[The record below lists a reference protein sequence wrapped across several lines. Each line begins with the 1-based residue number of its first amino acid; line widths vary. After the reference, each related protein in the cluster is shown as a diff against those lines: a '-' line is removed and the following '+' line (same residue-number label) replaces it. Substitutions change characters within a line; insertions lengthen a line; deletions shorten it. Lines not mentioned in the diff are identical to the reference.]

1 MSMEAIDIWLLIA
14 LCGVATFLSRF
25 LLISE
30 IAPKKL
36 PDWLSEAMG
45 FVPVAILTAIIVP
58 AVLMPEG
65 SIEIEGNWRILAAI
79 IAGIVALTSRN
90 VIATLAAGLV
100 SLWLLM
106 AFLG

>member
-1 MSMEAIDIWLLIA
+1 MNIWLLMV
-14 LCGVATFLSRF
+14 LCGAATFLSRF
-25 LLISE
+25 LLFSE

-36 PDWLSEAMG
+36 PHWLSEAMG

-65 SIEIEGNWRILAAI
+65 SIMLEGNWRILAAI

-90 VIATLAAGLV
+90 VIATLTAGLV

-106 AFLG
+106 ALFG